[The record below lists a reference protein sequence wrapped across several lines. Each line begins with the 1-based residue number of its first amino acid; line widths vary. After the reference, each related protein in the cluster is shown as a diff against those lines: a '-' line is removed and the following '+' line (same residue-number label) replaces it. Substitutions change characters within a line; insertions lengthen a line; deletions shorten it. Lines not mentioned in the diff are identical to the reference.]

1 MNFRDKLIDLID
13 TEIEKT
19 ELELNDKKNNISN
32 NYTLAKLDFTV
43 IDNYSDSLY
52 VYGKIREQLVE
63 LQERIIERNSK

>member
-19 ELELNDKKNNISN
+19 ELELNDKKNNINS

-43 IDNYSDSLY
+43 IDNYSDCLY

>member
-1 MNFRDKLIDLID
+1 MIFRDKLIDLID
-13 TEIEKT
+13 TEMEKM
-19 ELELNDKKNNISN
+19 ELELNNRKNNINS

-63 LQERIIERNSK
+63 LQERIIARNER